1 MKNFVHMFEQVDSST
16 KTTVKVNAL
25 AEYFRTACDKDKVW
39 AIAIMSHRRPKRPM
53 TTKLMRE
60 WAAEISDVPLWLFE
74 ESYHIAGDLAETITL
89 LCHGEKNKVGGSLSE
104 LIEIIIGLRG
114 EDESEQ
120 KKVVQELWKSLDYS
134 ACFVFNKLLTGGFRM
149 GISRKLMTRALAK
162 ATSIDEPIIAH
173 KLMGKW
179 NPATIDFQTL
189 VLETSESEED
199 SRPYPF
205 HLAYSIKEST
215 EPLKSPKNWQAEW
228 KWDGIRG
235 QLIKRGGEH
244 YVWTRGEELVTDRYP
259 EFKSLVDSLPDG
271 TVLDGEILAFS
282 NGLPMDFRAL
292 QKRLGRKTVSK
303 KLLTDIP
310 VIFMAYDILEEEGKD
325 IRQIRMEERRERMN
339 KLISNIKCP
348 GLQISP
354 TIEFSDWKQL
364 EESISEARERRCEGF
379 MLKNLDSAYLGGRKK
394 GSWWKWKVEPYSVD
408 AVLTFAMRGHG
419 RRANLYT
426 DYTFGLWKDGELV
439 TFAKAYSGLT
449 DDEFQTVD
457 AFVRKHSIQRFGP
470 VRQVEPQLVF
480 EIAFEGI
487 AHSSRHKSGVAV
499 RFPRIIRLRT
509 DKQAKDADSLE
520 HLKALIQ

>member
-1 MKNFVHMFEQVDSST
+1 
-16 KTTVKVNAL
+16 
-25 AEYFRTACDKDKVW
+25 
-39 AIAIMSHRRPKRPM
+39 
-53 TTKLMRE
+53 
-60 WAAEISDVPLWLFE
+60 
-74 ESYHIAGDLAETITL
+74 
-89 LCHGEKNKVGGSLSE
+89 
-104 LIEIIIGLRG
+104 
-114 EDESEQ
+114 
-120 KKVVQELWKSLDYS
+120 
-134 ACFVFNKLLTGGFRM
+134 
-149 GISRKLMTRALAK
+149 
-162 ATSIDEPIIAH
+162 
-173 KLMGKW
+173 
-179 NPATIDFQTL
+179 
-189 VLETSESEED
+189 
-199 SRPYPF
+199 
-205 HLAYSIKEST
+205 
-215 EPLKSPKNWQAEW
+215 
-228 KWDGIRG
+228 
-235 QLIKRGGEH
+235 
-244 YVWTRGEELVTDRYP
+244 
-259 EFKSLVDSLPDG
+259 
-271 TVLDGEILAFS
+271 
-282 NGLPMDFRAL
+282 
-292 QKRLGRKTVSK
+292 
-303 KLLTDIP
+303 
-310 VIFMAYDILEEEGKD
+310 
-325 IRQIRMEERRERMN
+325 MN

-379 MLKNLDSAYLGGRKK
+379 KLKNLDSAYLGGRKK
-394 GSWWKWKVEPYSVD
+394 GSGWKWKVEPYSVD